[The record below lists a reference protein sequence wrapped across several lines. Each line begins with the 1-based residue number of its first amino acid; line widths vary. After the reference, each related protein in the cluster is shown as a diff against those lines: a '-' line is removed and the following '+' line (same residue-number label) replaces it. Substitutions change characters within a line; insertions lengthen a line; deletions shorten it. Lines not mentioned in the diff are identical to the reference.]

1 MKSNLANKNF
11 KDFLP
16 HRGPMLMVKDLL
28 FIDEKS
34 VSSGLSIVESCI
46 FIENGF
52 LSASGLIENAAQTST
67 AIVGQGFFLED
78 DITGES
84 NNLIGYINAIRKVE
98 IFQLPKI
105 GEYLTTKAS
114 LISRLDTDS
123 MCICNI
129 KCSTFIKEKLIVD
142 CTFNFIIHEV

>member
-34 VSSGLSIVESCI
+34 VSSGLTIVENCI

-52 LSASGLIENAAQTST
+52 LSAAGLIENAAQTST
-67 AIVGQGFFLED
+67 AIVGQGFFSED

-123 MCICNI
+123 MCICSI